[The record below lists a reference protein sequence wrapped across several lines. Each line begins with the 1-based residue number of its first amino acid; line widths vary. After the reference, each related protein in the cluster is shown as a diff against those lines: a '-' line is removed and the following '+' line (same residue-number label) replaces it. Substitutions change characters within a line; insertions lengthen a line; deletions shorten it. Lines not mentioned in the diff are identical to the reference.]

1 LIGGKRKKREM
12 RRRRG
17 RRRRTGKEMQAIAEG
32 HSQEANPRA
41 ASETPHISN
50 DLSTCTCTRRCAGIK
65 QAVKDGAGLPEIQPK
80 GLAEMSVNFIEREE
94 DRLED
99 APKKRECMDVAGD
112 TTRDSPEDWFF
123 RGGGGR
129 LRARLGGPLS
139 KDKRKTTEKKEGV
152 RQEGRG
158 ILIRTLPGLAGRS
171 SQKSLRAARTLMAR
185 NTAQTKRCGCTKYP

>member
-1 LIGGKRKKREM
+1 
-12 RRRRG
+12 
-17 RRRRTGKEMQAIAEG
+17 MQAIAEG

-50 DLSTCTCTRRCAGIK
+50 DLSTCTCTRKGGGIK

-112 TTRDSPEDWFF
+112 TTRDSPEDWYIDPREADLGLFLP
-123 RGGGGR
+123 RR
-129 LRARLGGPLS
+129 RRRQAPRAPRWTP
-139 KDKRKTTEKKEGV
+139 
-152 RQEGRG
+152 Q
-158 ILIRTLPGLAGRS
+158 
-171 SQKSLRAARTLMAR
+171 
-185 NTAQTKRCGCTKYP
+185 